1 MADLLKKLLPF
12 QSEFS
17 HRYACWAN
25 NHNGWSKMKKQ
36 NRKLAKTR
44 EKREVDRQIE
54 DGLDEYVNQKG
65 IDVES
70 EWYTN
75 CTTCTVPC
83 IFSHIRGEKVYVW
96 CLQRGCW
103 GAHIGCEFYK
113 RGPKRGIPFE
123 SNEVR
128 HGERRNVVEVN
139 EDFWDKLWRNENGT
153 N

>member
-25 NHNGWSKMKKQ
+25 NHNGWSKIKKQ

-44 EKREVDRQIE
+44 EKREVNKQIE
-54 DGLDEYVNQKG
+54 DGLDEYINQKG

-75 CTTCTVPC
+75 CT
-83 IFSHIRGEKVYVW
+83 S
-96 CLQRGCW
+96 
-103 GAHIGCEFYK
+103 
-113 RGPKRGIPFE
+113 GIPFE
-123 SNEVR
+123 SNEMR
-128 HGERRNVVEVN
+128 YGEKRNIVDEN
-139 EDFWDKLWRNENGT
+139 EDPWSALWRNNDE
-153 N
+153 